1 MDFKTLLFFFFSAI
15 LLFAALRVITA
26 KNPVHAVLN
35 LILAFFTAAGI
46 WLLLEAEFLAMV
58 LVMVYIGAVMV
69 LFLFVV
75 MMLDIDLDR
84 LRQGFWR
91 YLPLGA
97 FVGLVVALEM
107 ALVLG
112 GEYFYSSAD
121 ANLPAAAAGVS
132 NTRELGALLVSRY
145 VYPFELTAALLL
157 MAIVAAVALAF
168 RGKKPARRVDP
179 AEQIRVRAAD
189 RLRIVHM
196 PTETDDAPPAA
207 IDDQP
212 EKDA

>member
-35 LILAFFTAAGI
+35 LILAFFTAACV
-46 WLLLEAEFLAMV
+46 WLLLEAEFLALV

-91 YLPLGA
+91 YLPLGV

-112 GEYFYSSAD
+112 GEYFYAPD
-121 ANLPAAAAGVS
+121 ASLPATAADVS

-168 RGKKPARRVDP
+168 RDRKPARRVDP

-189 RLRIVHM
+189 RLRLVHM
-196 PTETDDAPPAA
+196 PVETDAPAEDATAPDA
-207 IDDQP
+207 QP
-212 EKDA
+212 KE